1 MEREIPNFTLRQGIP
16 TSGELKEFTKD
27 RTHRMIVLNDA
38 MHSVVQDADVE
49 LLFTQGCHHRR
60 VSVVFLTKNLF
71 PRGAKSRTIALNTY
85 YLVLM
90 KNARDAS
97 QVTTLR
103 RQMFPGEARVLTEA
117 YLDATK
123 EPYGYLVVDKSSH
136 AVDRYRCARISFRE
150 RIRWSIKAYKRG
162 YRSVVVFAM
171 SRLLIEQHT
180 SGTVLESWSIAEKN
194 TDALGFAVKS
204 SELNRPQRASG

>member
-1 MEREIPNFTLRQGIP
+1 
-16 TSGELKEFTKD
+16 
-27 RTHRMIVLNDA
+27 

-123 EPYGYLVVDKSSH
+123 EPYGYLVETSPHTPLIDIDAH
-136 AVDRYRCARISFRE
+136 AYLSGRGSDGLSKLIRE
-150 RIRWSIKAYKRG
+150 DTG
-162 YRSVVVFAM
+162 RSWC
-171 SRLLIEQHT
+171 S
-180 SGTVLESWSIAEKN
+180 
-194 TDALGFAVKS
+194 
-204 SELNRPQRASG
+204 P